1 MEGGA
6 SVLVTDDHQLSSPP
20 RGSGGPRRNVEKS
33 HGQSSGGC
41 GCEAHYSPATAAP
54 AVRLAVF
61 TLCSLDAV
69 SGGGQI
75 YLAAVAG
82 ALPNSLSGTRPTAGR
97 RETAPCD

>member
-33 HGQSSGGC
+33 HRQSRGGC
-41 GCEAHYSPATAAP
+41 GCDSHYSPATAAP

-69 SGGGQI
+69 SGGGQK

-82 ALPNSLSGTRPTAGR
+82 TAPDRLFGTRAPAGPPG
-97 RETAPCD
+97 TT